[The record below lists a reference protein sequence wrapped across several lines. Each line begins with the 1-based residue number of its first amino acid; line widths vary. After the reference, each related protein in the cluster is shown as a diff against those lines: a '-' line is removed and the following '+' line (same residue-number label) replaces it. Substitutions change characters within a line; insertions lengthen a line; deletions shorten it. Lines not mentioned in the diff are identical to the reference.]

1 MFKFSFFVA
10 ALGLL
15 GAQQLWAQEFRL
27 GYVNLDRII
36 REAAPSKSAQAK
48 LEQEFARREK
58 DLQEIGKK
66 MDPQAKPV
74 ETAPN
79 SSSGAPSTN
88 PNKDVTITPVK

>member
-1 MFKFSFFVA
+1 MKTSPFILSLVIA
-10 ALGLL
+10 GSLVSCSNTMTGV
-15 GAQQLWAQEFRL
+15 G
-27 GYVNLDRII
+27 
-36 REAAPSKSAQAK
+36 
-48 LEQEFARREK
+48 K

-79 SSSGAPSTN
+79 SSSGTPSTN